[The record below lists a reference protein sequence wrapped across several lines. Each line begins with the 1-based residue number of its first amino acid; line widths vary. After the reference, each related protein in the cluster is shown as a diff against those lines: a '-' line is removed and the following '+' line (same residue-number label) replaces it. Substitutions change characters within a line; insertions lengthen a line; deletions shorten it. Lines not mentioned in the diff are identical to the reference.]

1 MHISILYIKLVPIV
15 IIPHVHKTLNFKDK
29 HRILRMS
36 DMNMFTFIIK
46 GIFIP
51 LRFIVNI

>member
-36 DMNMFTFIIK
+36 DMNMSTFIIK
-46 GIFIP
+46 GILIP